1 MLGKKRTMKRLTKNS
16 LKKLELIT
24 LNLSKKKK
32 VGRCMTDS
40 KESLA
45 AMKAQKENKMSEKGF
60 NSEAQETMSKGI
72 SKKIKIGKQKIRR
85 QRKRGDRVR
94 DLSKKIQDVG
104 FTINSTLINEA
115 VTKEGDRKVFEVAK
129 RGVT

>member
-1 MLGKKRTMKRLTKNS
+1 
-16 LKKLELIT
+16 
-24 LNLSKKKK
+24 
-32 VGRCMTDS
+32 MTDS

-45 AMKAQKENKMSEKGF
+45 VTKAQKENKMSEKGF

-72 SKKIKIGKQKIRR
+72 SKKIKIGKQKNRR

-115 VTKEGDRKVFEVAK
+115 VTKEGDRRVFEVAK